1 MLEAMRRG
9 AQTWVAKIFFGLL
22 VASFAV
28 WGIADVFS
36 GRGRGSIATVGGT
49 DISAEEFSREF
60 TKELDAFSQE
70 AKQKLTPDQ
79 GRALGLDRR
88 VISQLLGGAA
98 IEKHA
103 NQLGLGLSDATLIEE
118 LQADPNLKGP
128 DGKFSKDAFY
138 NRLRQLNLSEQGF
151 LRLFRKD
158 ELRTQVIG
166 SMVKGLTVPK
176 ATLELAHAY
185 NEEKRTIEWIK
196 IDADKMVTVPEPDDA
211 KLKERYEA
219 DKARYMTP
227 EYRKFQVLTLSVD
240 DLKKLVTVT
249 DDEVAKSYAE
259 TKDSYDT
266 PEQRRVQQIAFKDKA
281 AADVALKAL
290 RDGSKSFG
298 DVAKEAGAKDTDV
311 DLGLIAKKALIDP
324 TIADAAFKL
333 EKDKFSDVI
342 EGRFATVVV
351 RVTQIEPG
359 VTKTFDAVKGDVRD
373 KLAVQRAK
381 GEMHKKHD
389 EIDDNRS
396 AGKTLK
402 EIADLLKLSFQDIPG
417 ADRKGNGPDGKPVMT
432 SAADLNKIV
441 SEVFAPD
448 ANALDQGIELPSGA
462 VAWLNV
468 TGTDAPKQKT
478 FDEVK
483 AEVKEYFMGAERV
496 RLVTE
501 LAVKLT
507 ERLNAGEAVSALE
520 AAAGGKAEKTEPV
533 TRITLPQGLSDA
545 ALAQAFVIG
554 KGKAAHA
561 ESSDRGSRIVFKV
574 AEIAP
579 AAAPTKEQLE
589 KIASQVQGDFT
600 SQVLNEYAESLKKQY
615 SASVN
620 ELELKR
626 AFGTSDQ

>member
-1 MLEAMRRG
+1 M
-9 AQTWVAKIFFGLL
+9 
-22 VASFAV
+22 
-28 WGIADVFS
+28 
-36 GRGRGSIATVGGT
+36 
-49 DISAEEFSREF
+49 
-60 TKELDAFSQE
+60 
-70 AKQKLTPDQ
+70 
-79 GRALGLDRR
+79 
-88 VISQLLGGAA
+88 
-98 IEKHA
+98 
-103 NQLGLGLSDATLIEE
+103 
-118 LQADPNLKGP
+118 
-128 DGKFSKDAFY
+128 
-138 NRLRQLNLSEQGF
+138 
-151 LRLFRKD
+151 
-158 ELRTQVIG
+158 
-166 SMVKGLTVPK
+166 
-176 ATLELAHAY
+176 
-185 NEEKRTIEWIK
+185 
-196 IDADKMVTVPEPDDA
+196 
-211 KLKERYEA
+211 
-219 DKARYMTP
+219 
-227 EYRKFQVLTLSVD
+227 
-240 DLKKLVTVT
+240 
-249 DDEVAKSYAE
+249 
-259 TKDSYDT
+259 
-266 PEQRRVQQIAFKDKA
+266 
-281 AADVALKAL
+281 
-290 RDGSKSFG
+290 
-298 DVAKEAGAKDTDV
+298 
-311 DLGLIAKKALIDP
+311 
-324 TIADAAFKL
+324 
-333 EKDKFSDVI
+333 
-342 EGRFATVVV
+342 
-351 RVTQIEPG
+351 
-359 VTKTFDAVKGDVRD
+359 RD